1 MIVSEGA
8 FLWGVTV
15 IVIAIGVVW
24 AAHDVLFLRRV
35 LREGGDPAVRRDK
48 IFGAIIGILLAAVGL
63 MGAVRYHWGL

>member
-1 MIVSEGA
+1 VIVSEGA
-8 FLWGVTV
+8 FIWVVTA

-24 AAHDVLFLRRV
+24 AVHDLLFLRRV

-63 MGAVRYHWGL
+63 IGAVRYHWGP